1 MSMKRSVLVAAL
13 GFVLSAAPSFGQNPA
28 PAAPAPARPAAPAA
42 PAATQPAPA
51 PARPPAAAPAVPQ
64 AGPAR
69 PFPAGAKIAYVN
81 LQRVANESAE
91 GKASTTRVEALSQK
105 KLAELN
111 QRNQALQ
118 GLQQKLAQGGAI
130 MNETARGQLE
140 KDIERTQLDIQRAQQ
155 DAQREVQDLQAEL
168 QEEFQRKLVPIIE
181 KVAAEKQLQYVLSQ
195 LDSGVI
201 WADTGLDITGDIIKL
216 FDEAGKPAGK

>member
-1 MSMKRSVLVAAL
+1 MSMKRIVVVAAL
-13 GFVLSAAPSFGQNPA
+13 GVLVAAAPSFGQNPA
-28 PAAPAPARPAAPAA
+28 PPAQPSAAQPAQAPPPAAP
-42 PAATQPAPA
+42 PATQPVAPS
-51 PARPPAAAPAVPQ
+51 
-64 AGPAR
+64 R

-81 LQRVANESAE
+81 LQRVANDSSE
-91 GKASTTRVEALSQK
+91 GKSSTARVEALSQK
-105 KLAELN
+105 KLTELN

-118 GLQQKLAQGGAI
+118 SLQQKLAQGGAI

-168 QEEFQRKLVPIIE
+168 QGEFQRKLVPIIE
-181 KVAAEKQLQYVLSQ
+181 KVAAEKQLHYVLSQ

-201 WADTGLDITGDIIKL
+201 WADTGLDITDDIIKR
-216 FDEAGKPAGK
+216 FDELSKPAGK

>member
-1 MSMKRSVLVAAL
+1 MVMTRTVMVAML
-13 GFVLSAAPSFGQNPA
+13 GLMLSAASSFGQNAAAPAQPAAPQPAPATPPAAPPAVA
-28 PAAPAPARPAAPAA
+28 PAAPS
-42 PAATQPAPA
+42 
-51 PARPPAAAPAVPQ
+51 
-64 AGPAR
+64 R

-105 KLAELN
+105 KLTELN
-111 QRNQALQ
+111 QRNQTLQ
-118 GLQQKLAQGGAI
+118 SLQQKLAQSGAI
-130 MNETARGQLE
+130 MNDTARSQLE

-168 QEEFQRKLVPIIE
+168 QNDFQRKLVPIIE
-181 KVAAEKQLQYVLSQ
+181 KVAAEKQLHYVLSQ

-201 WADTGLDITGDIIKL
+201 WAEAGLDITGDIIKR
-216 FDEAGKPAGK
+216 FDEAAKTGAK